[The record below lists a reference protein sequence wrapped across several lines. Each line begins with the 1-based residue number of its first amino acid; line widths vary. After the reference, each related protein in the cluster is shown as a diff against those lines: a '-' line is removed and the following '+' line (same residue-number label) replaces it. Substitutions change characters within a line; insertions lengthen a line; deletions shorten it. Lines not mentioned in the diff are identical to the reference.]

1 MKKPKPDL
9 SRENCHC
16 CGNPLKKDVKNLKEK
31 CVHYSCSAKNVN
43 FNIPFL
49 DEGGEDERE

>member
-16 CGNPLKKDVKNLKEK
+16 CGIPLKKDIKNMIEW
-31 CVHYSCSAKNVN
+31 CINPFCSAKGVN
-43 FNIPFL
+43 FSIPYL
-49 DEGGEDERE
+49 NEGDEDERD